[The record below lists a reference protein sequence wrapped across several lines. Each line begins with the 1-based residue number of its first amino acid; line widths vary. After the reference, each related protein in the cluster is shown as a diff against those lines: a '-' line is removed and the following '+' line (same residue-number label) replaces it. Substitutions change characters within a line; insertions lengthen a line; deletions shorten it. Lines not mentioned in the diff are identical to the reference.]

1 MTDETAQPDTPPAD
15 SNDVREAPAAGQE
28 PAAVPEGGPADAAGA
43 AAAAA
48 DAGAGAAAP
57 EAADEAAE
65 LRRERDEL
73 RDRWLRAVAE
83 LDNFRKRTRK
93 ELEDARVYAVAGLL
107 RDLLEVLDNFER
119 ATISM
124 REMGGGEGELE
135 NLKNGVQLIH
145 QRFRDLLLAQGLERI
160 DAAGAEFDPSLH
172 EAILQ
177 VEQEGVP
184 SGRITEVVQPG
195 YKLKDLVIRPC
206 RVIVAR

>member
-15 SNDVREAPAAGQE
+15 SNDVREAPAAGRE
-28 PAAVPEGGPADAAGA
+28 PAAVPAGGPEESAG

-48 DAGAGAAAP
+48 DAGAQTAP
-57 EAADEAAE
+57 PDAPGEAAE

-93 ELEDARVYAVAGLL
+93 ELEDARVYALAGLL

-135 NLKNGVQLIH
+135 NLKSGVQLIH

>member
-1 MTDETAQPDTPPAD
+1 MTDETAQPDTPPVD
-15 SNDVREAPAAGQE
+15 SNDVREAPAAGRE
-28 PAAVPEGGPADAAGA
+28 PAAVPAGGPADPAG

-48 DAGAGAAAP
+48 DAGTGAAAP